1 MRPMNR
7 PDTIRSTLL
16 DLHKTVLDTVRRDYE
31 RDRGTVR
38 DSDFLNALIDE
49 QQLGWLKPMTSL
61 VARLDEALDEDDRV
75 HPQALMGEL
84 RTLIAPDTGSRHF
97 QQKYADILERS
108 PDALVAHV
116 RAMRALK
123 TS

>member
-1 MRPMNR
+1 MGPMNR
-7 PDTIRSTLL
+7 LDTIRFTLL
-16 DLHKTVLDTVRRDYE
+16 DLHKAVLDTVRRDYE

-38 DSDFLNALIDE
+38 DADFLNALIDE

-61 VARLDEALDEDDRV
+61 VAKLDEALEDDGAR
-75 HPQALMGEL
+75 PRALMGEL
-84 RTLIAPDTGSRHF
+84 RTLIAPDTGARHF

-116 RAMRALK
+116 RTMRALK
-123 TS
+123 AS